1 MAIVVSCQLPETDG
15 RIRIFEAL
23 VSGRRLH
30 AALGNVSGADYINQL
45 KRRNPWMNRTHI
57 DKIMQWQQ

>member
-1 MAIVVSCQLPETDG
+1 LKHS
-15 RIRIFEAL
+15 FL
-23 VSGRRLH
+23 VGGSMRRRAMPPG
-30 AALGNVSGADYINQL
+30 AAYINQF